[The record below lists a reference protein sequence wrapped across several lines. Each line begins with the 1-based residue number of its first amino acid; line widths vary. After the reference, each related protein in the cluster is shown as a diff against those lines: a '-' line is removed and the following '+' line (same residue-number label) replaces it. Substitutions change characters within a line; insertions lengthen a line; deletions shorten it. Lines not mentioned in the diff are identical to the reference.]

1 MDSVISYTMPISLVS
16 VISLSKEEHNRMN
29 AAARQR
35 RKYLSFTNDGIGTG
49 PSFSFLMDIYY
60 MQSFEDPH
68 PTISTGTR
76 FLSGRAKKTHP
87 HPSVSSGTGK
97 KRSYRK
103 LIIKFDKKI
112 ILKFRR
118 KVFHEK
124 EKQHTQHMKK

>member
-1 MDSVISYTMPISLVS
+1 M
-16 VISLSKEEHNRMN
+16 SKEEHNRMN
-29 AAARQR
+29 AVARQR

-49 PSFSFLMDIYY
+49 PYFSFLMDIYY

-76 FLSGRAKKTHP
+76 FLSGRAKKHTP
-87 HPSVSSGTGK
+87 TPLFPVELE
-97 KRSYRK
+97 KRDYTEN

-112 ILKFRR
+112 ILNFRR